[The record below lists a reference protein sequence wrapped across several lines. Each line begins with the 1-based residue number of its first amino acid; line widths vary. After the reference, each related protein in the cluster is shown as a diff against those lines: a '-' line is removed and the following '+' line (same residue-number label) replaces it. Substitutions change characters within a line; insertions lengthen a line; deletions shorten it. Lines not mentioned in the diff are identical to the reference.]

1 MFVECD
7 DGARA
12 FHANDVLNRAADAER
27 EIQLGC
33 NRLAGGTDL
42 AVHGMPAIVAD
53 GTRGGEIGAECVG
66 QLLGDFDV
74 FLFFDAAAYGHDHF
88 GLGEVDGLLG
98 FFKYF
103 LRHVSHHAVGDIDFY
118 RFNRGGTCAVLSLVP
133 AKSAVLKCGE
143 PRSIAGKADVGG
155 QFALKHLP
163 GKKQF
168 AVFVLEA
175 DAIADDGASHGGGQL
190 GDEVSHLISLR
201 PQYELGLLRGD
212 VPL

>member
-1 MFVECD
+1 IFVDCD

-42 AVHGMPAIVAD
+42 AVHGKPAIVAD
-53 GTRGGEIGAECVG
+53 RTRGGEIGAECVG

-103 LRHVSHHAVGDIDFY
+103 LRLVSHHAVGDIDFY
-118 RFNRGGTCAVLSLVP
+118 RFNRGGTCAVLSLVF
-133 AKSAVLKCGE
+133 AKRAVLKCCE
-143 PRSIAGKADVGG
+143 PRSIARKADVGG
-155 QFALKHLP
+155 QLALKHLP
-163 GKKQF
+163 SKKQL
-168 AVFVLEA
+168 AVFVLET
-175 DAIADDGASHGGGQL
+175 DAVADDGASHGGG
-190 GDEVSHLISLR
+190 EVWGGSAHLISGAHQHE
-201 PQYELGLLRGD
+201 PWPASSE
-212 VPL
+212 